1 MTATPVHVLVVD
13 DDQDFTQS
21 MSMLLELA
29 GYCTVTAFD
38 GRTAIELAR
47 RHRPL
52 VILSDLAMPGLHG
65 YRLLQALRAE
75 PACRHAFVVA
85 VSGWGGRTASQDARQ
100 AGFDAYF
107 MKPCEH
113 AQLMNTVAAAVE
125 RRLRQPEAAGC
136 GGPSAGGTG

>member
-1 MTATPVHVLVVD
+1 MSATPVHVLVVD
-13 DDQDFTQS
+13 DDPDFTQS

-29 GYCTVTAFD
+29 GYCTVSAFD
-38 GRTAIELAR
+38 GRTAIELAQ

-52 VILSDLAMPGLHG
+52 VILSDLAMPGLDG
-65 YRLLQALRAE
+65 YSLLRALRTE

-85 VSGWGGRTASQDARQ
+85 LSGWGGHTASQDARN

-113 AQLMNTVAAAVE
+113 AELMNTVAAAVQG
-125 RRLRQPEAAGC
+125 RIRQREAAGC
-136 GGPSAGGTG
+136 GRPSAGGTG